1 MLMGLID
8 QVLRAGPIE
17 KIDLWSPHQSCRS
30 VLVELPVHSGGWKVL
45 GNALCVMH
53 NVPRAAAPTWIRL
66 HLWALFNKGLVGRP
80 GIPEEKLICIFS
92 FLARQSQA
100 SLQWLAEGYKLLGSD
115 LSWQVYHVLSFYSLT
130 AFIASPHYRLDFYN
144 S

>member
-17 KIDLWSPHQSCRS
+17 KIGLWSHHQSCGG
-30 VLVELPVHSGGWKVL
+30 VPVELPVHLGGWKVH

-53 NVPRAAAPTWIRL
+53 NVPRAAVPTWIRL
-66 HLWALFNKGLVGRP
+66 TPWALVSKKLAGRP
-80 GIPEEKLICIFS
+80 GIPEEKPICIFS

-100 SLQWLAEGYKLLGSD
+100 FLQWLAEGYKLLGSD